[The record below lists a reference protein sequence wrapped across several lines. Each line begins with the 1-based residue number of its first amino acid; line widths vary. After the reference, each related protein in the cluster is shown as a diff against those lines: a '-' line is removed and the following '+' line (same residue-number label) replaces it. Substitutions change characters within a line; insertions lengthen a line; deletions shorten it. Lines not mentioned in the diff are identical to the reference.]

1 MATDNLRINGNYLG
15 NNGQLWLQTVL
26 GDDASASDRLTVAGG
41 SISGSTQVTV
51 TNLAGA
57 GASTRLN
64 GIEVVQA
71 TEGAASDN
79 TAFSLK
85 SALSAGPFQY
95 YLFKGGATAGSE
107 NSWFL
112 RSAVVSPVLS
122 AAVPMPE
129 QPGQPA
135 PPPAP
140 LPAPAPEPGPQPQPQ
155 PQPEP
160 VQPAASLPVPAIG
173 TPPLPAAAFGAEPV
187 PLYRLEVPTY
197 AVMQPAAA
205 ILTLAS
211 LGTFHERQGDQSLL
225 TETGAAPAG
234 WARLLGDE
242 IRQRWSGTVSPKL
255 DATVDGYQI
264 GHDLYAR
271 RDDSGQLQRGGLFV
285 AHSRLEGDVDG
296 FAQGLEDQRSGRLEV
311 EGDSLGAYW
320 TLIGLTGWYVDA
332 LLMGTRLDVDS
343 RSARGVR
350 LGTEGHGFSASV
362 EAGYPLSL
370 GADWVLEPQA
380 QAIHQRIEL
389 DSQHD
394 GISLQSFDA
403 DPRTTGRL
411 GARLKGRYPVPGA
424 VLEPWVRANLWRT
437 FGGED
442 RVTFNH
448 AERIETRQAAT
459 RADLGLG
466 LTARLSPEISLYAS
480 GDYSQNLDDDDYRGL
495 RGTLGMRV
503 SW

>member
-1 MATDNLRINGNYLG
+1 M
-15 NNGQLWLQTVL
+15 
-26 GDDASASDRLTVAGG
+26 
-41 SISGSTQVTV
+41 
-51 TNLAGA
+51 
-57 GASTRLN
+57 
-64 GIEVVQA
+64 QA
-71 TEGAASDN
+71 TEGATSDN

-112 RSAVVSPVLS
+112 RSAVVSPAS
-122 AAVPMPE
+122 RAFAAPPE

-135 PPPAP
+135 SPPAP
-140 LPAPAPEPGPQPQPQ
+140 LPDPLPDAAPSPTPEPGPQPL
-155 PQPEP
+155 PQPEQ
-160 VQPAASLPVPAIG
+160 VQPAASLPVPAVG

-197 AVMQPAAA
+197 AVMPPAAA
-205 ILTLAS
+205 MLTLAS

-225 TETGAAPAG
+225 TETGAVPAG
-234 WARLLGDE
+234 WARILGDD

-271 RDDSGQLQRGGLFV
+271 REDSGHLQRGGLFV
-285 AHSRLEGDVDG
+285 AHSRLEGHVDG
-296 FAQGLEDQRSGRLEV
+296 FAQGLENQRSGKLEV

-320 TLIGLTGWYVDA
+320 TLIGPTGWYVDA
-332 LLMGTRLDVDS
+332 LVMATRLDVDS
-343 RSARGVR
+343 RSERGVR
-350 LGTEGHGFSASV
+350 LDTEGRGYSASV
-362 EAGYPLSL
+362 EAGYQLPLGS
-370 GADWVLEPQA
+370 GWVLEPQA
-380 QAIHQRIEL
+380 QAIHQRIEI

-394 GISLQSFDA
+394 GISWQSFDA

-411 GARLKGRYPVPGA
+411 GARLKGRYPLQGA
-424 VLEPWVRANLWRT
+424 VLEPWMRANLWRT
-437 FGGED
+437 FDGED

-466 LTARLSPEISLYAS
+466 LTARLSSEISLYAS
-480 GDYSQNLDDDDYRGL
+480 GDYSQNLDDNDYRGL
-495 RGTLGMRV
+495 RGTLGLRV